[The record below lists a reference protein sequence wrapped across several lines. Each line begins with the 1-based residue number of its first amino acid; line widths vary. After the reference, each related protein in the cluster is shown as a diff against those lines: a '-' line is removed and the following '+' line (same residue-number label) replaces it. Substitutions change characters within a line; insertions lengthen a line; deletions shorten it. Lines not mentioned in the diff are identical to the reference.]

1 MGKDER
7 LEFYY
12 GRIRTMMEM
21 LVKAFNKAGK
31 AEPKAVAFA
40 LEGMEHD
47 TYYGKVVMRAD
58 DHQLYQ
64 PMFISTMVKA
74 GTDKVVF
81 DVEKTTL
88 GWRTD
93 MRVET
98 ETTMR
103 PTVCK
108 MKRPKM

>member
-1 MGKDER
+1 MT
-7 LEFYY
+7 LS
-12 GRIRTMMEM
+12 
-21 LVKAFNKAGK
+21 
-31 AEPKAVAFA
+31 KAVEESAELREFIAGSEEVGEIMDMAYA

-74 GTDKVVF
+74 GTDKVKF
-81 DVEKTTL
+81 DVEKTGL

-103 PTVCK
+103 PTVCE
-108 MKRPKM
+108 MKRPKK